1 MADEKKM
8 SDLKDAIFD
17 FCIRVLKGEGTQE
30 EVKIL
35 PELLRSWFSLY

>member
-1 MADEKKM
+1 MDEKKI
-8 SDLKDAIFD
+8 SELKDAIFD

-30 EVKIL
+30 ETRAL